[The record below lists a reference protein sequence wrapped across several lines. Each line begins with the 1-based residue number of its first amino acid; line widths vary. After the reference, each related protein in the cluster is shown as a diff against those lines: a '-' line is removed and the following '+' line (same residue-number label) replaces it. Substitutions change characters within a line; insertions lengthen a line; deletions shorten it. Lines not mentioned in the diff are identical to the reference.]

1 MSEQTPKIIIETK
14 QKIQRIVSNLMSN
27 STITKEENILIRQ
40 ISQYKVATNLK
51 NLSETFGN
59 VLESSQGSS
68 SGAS

>member
-14 QKIQRIVSNLMSN
+14 KNIQSIVSNLMSN
-27 STITKEENILIRQ
+27 STITEEGNTLIKQ
-40 ISQYKVATNLK
+40 ISQYNVAKDLK
-51 NLSETFGN
+51 NLSEKFGN